1 MTKYQLKCS
10 ILAAIAWI
18 AFCFCWNGVTYGQ
31 DANKSAQTRL
41 RIVGFFPAHNST
53 IWPGGFH
60 CIPGALL
67 AVEEINSANLLPG
80 YELDFEYLDSA
91 CGRQDAVM
99 GYLKEIASKATPPV
113 AIIGPGCSEA
123 ALALASF
130 TAQPGREALMVS
142 YGASTPTLSNL
153 VAFPYFLR
161 TVQSQTFMGKSMAS
175 FVTHF
180 KWKSIAIV
188 YEDGLIQRS
197 TVLTFRASLDGDIDL
212 SSTHRLSIPNDRV
225 TEQTEDLLA
234 RTLEQ
239 IKHRRIIFVLVHP
252 AVGRCLMLQA
262 ARQNMV
268 YPSYVWIFPQLLDQ
282 WWDLK
287 CLENETNR
295 ACSANND
302 TANSDT
308 ANNDTSCEYEQKLIN
323 RAVNGAFHFSYK
335 LDQSPDF
342 PMIASG
348 LSISQYS
355 RMLTNRARKFVAAY
369 NQENNANVSYK
380 QTDHASAA
388 YDAVWAVALGL
399 EVTEQKLQSVN
410 LSLADHAENFEY
422 ISKVLHN
429 SILNNVSFIGAS
441 GNISFNSH
449 GTVESPVDVTQ
460 LQSENGTEGLNRED
474 IGVFFANSAID
485 PINKSALYWIKLDE
499 SQPTDEFPPT
509 YITVTTANVVVVLL
523 LTVLT
528 FIANCILI
536 FVNYYF
542 RNEKG
547 VKATSPS
554 LNNFIFSGHF
564 CIIMY
569 VVAFS
574 IVSSVPHLEQ
584 VYYGILC
591 NLLPWTLAVGY
602 SLLNGTIFWKT
613 WRLYKVFSAKIELKQ
628 AWLMKLKDGYLIS
641 GIAATVVVSDIVPL
655 ILFTAFTPLHKSLLK
670 HGTND
675 ELMEITVPVCAL
687 NFRSDAELLPF
698 ALILV
703 CKSLLMA
710 FVVFSA
716 FMLLKANIPERMDLF
731 NDSGV
736 VFTFS
741 LVQFVLGI
749 VSFALVLFYPSTDNN
764 YRIRLHVV
772 YSVLTLGPL
781 LVVGVSLCSF
791 GCKYRGVAKSLWKQ
805 LRNSCCSKQ
814 TVEDAEWVY
823 QSSARQS
830 LQQVTWTSM
839 YSMQALYSPRFPRHS
854 RISRSSN
861 SSVSSSYT
869 SSHGSNATSLTSISS
884 AL

>member
-1 MTKYQLKCS
+1 MTKCQLKCS

-18 AFCFCWNGVTYGQ
+18 AFCFCWTGVTYGQ
-31 DANKSAQTRL
+31 NANKSAQTRL

-67 AVEEINSANLLPG
+67 AVEEINSANRLPG

-99 GYLKEIASKATPPV
+99 GYLKEIASKATSPV

-161 TVQSQTFMGKSMAS
+161 TVHSQTFMGQSMAS

-197 TVLTFRASLDGDIDL
+197 TVLTFRASLSRLDGDIDL
-212 SSTHRLSIPNDRV
+212 SSTHRLSIPNDHV

-239 IKHRRIIFVLVHP
+239 IKHRRIIFVFVHST
-252 AVGRCLMLQA
+252 VGQRLMLQA
-262 ARQNMV
+262 ARRNMV
-268 YPSYVWIFPQLLDQ
+268 YPSYVWVFPQLLGQ
-282 WWDLK
+282 WWNLK

-323 RAVNGAFHFSYK
+323 RAVNGTFHFSYK
-335 LDQSPDF
+335 LDQSLDF

-348 LSISQYS
+348 LSMSQYT

-369 NQENNANVSYK
+369 NQENNANVSCI
-380 QTDHASAA
+380 QTDHASAT
-388 YDAVWAVALGL
+388 YDAVWAVARGL
-399 EVTEQKLQSVN
+399 AVTEQKLQSVN
-410 LSLADHAENFEY
+410 LSLADHAENFGY

-449 GTVESPVDVTQ
+449 GTVESPVDVKQ
-460 LQSENGTEGLNRED
+460 LQIKPGKGLHHVD
-474 IGVFFANSAID
+474 IGVFHDKNIEIYNDS
-485 PINKSALYWIKLDE
+485 LYWIKLNE
-499 SQPTDEFPPT
+499 SQPTHMFPPK
-509 YITVTTANVVVVLL
+509 YITVTTENVVVVLL
-523 LTVLT
+523 LTVIT

-591 NLLPWTLAVGY
+591 NILPWTLSVGY

-628 AWLMKLKDGYLIS
+628 AWLKKLKDKYLIS
-641 GIAATVVVSDIVPL
+641 GIAATVGVTDIVPL
-655 ILFTAFTPLHKSLLK
+655 ILFTVYTPLHKSLLK

-687 NFRSDAELLPF
+687 NFKSDAELLPF

-716 FMLLKANIPERMDLF
+716 FMLLKANIPGRMDLF

-764 YRIRLHVV
+764 YGIRLHVV

-805 LRNSCCSKQ
+805 LRNSCCSQQ